1 MTRETNDKSF
11 EKDVIKSSVPV
22 LVDFWAEW
30 CGPCKQLAPV
40 IDEIASELE
49 GKLDIYKVNIDENP
63 DSPAKYNVRGIPT
76 LIIFKDGAPV
86 ATKVGSLPKSGLID
100 WIEEVLA
107 A

>member
-1 MTRETNDKSF
+1 MALETTDKSF
-11 EKDVIKSSVPV
+11 EKDVVKANVPV

-30 CGPCKQLAPV
+30 CGPCKQLSPIV
-40 IDEIASELE
+40 DEISNDL
-49 GKLDIYKVNIDENP
+49 KDKISVCKVNIDENP

-86 ATKVGSLPKSGLID
+86 ATKVGALPKRALVE
-100 WIEEVLA
+100 WIESVIA

>member
-1 MTRETNDKSF
+1 MTSETTDKSF
-11 EKDVIKSSVPV
+11 EKDVVKAKGPV

-30 CGPCKQLAPV
+30 CGPCKQLSPIV
-40 IDEIASELE
+40 DDIANEMGS
-49 GKLDIYKVNIDENP
+49 KLTVYKVNIDENP

-86 ATKVGSLPKSGLID
+86 ATKVGSLPKSSLVE
-100 WIEEVLA
+100 WIETTLA